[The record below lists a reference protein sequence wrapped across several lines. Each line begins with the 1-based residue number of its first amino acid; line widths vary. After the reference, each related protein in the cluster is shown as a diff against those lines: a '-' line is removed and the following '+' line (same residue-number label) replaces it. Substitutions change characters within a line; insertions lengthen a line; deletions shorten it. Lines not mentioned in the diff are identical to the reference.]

1 MITEN
6 QRDNLADKSREAL
19 ARVSDSLNIVNGILE
34 EAKFKKANKY
44 AELAT
49 RATLELYQ
57 DQLEISKIALSLILR
72 DISDDRLGKTD
83 RKLSTVG

>member
-6 QRDNLADKSREAL
+6 QRDNLADKNREAL

-44 AELAT
+44 ADLAT
-49 RATLELYQ
+49 RSTLELYQ

>member
-6 QRDNLADKSREAL
+6 QRDNLSETTRQAL
-19 ARVSDSLNIVNGILE
+19 ARVSDCLEQVNAILDK
-34 EAKFKKANKY
+34 AKYRKANKFS
-44 AELAT
+44 ELAT
-49 RATLELYQ
+49 RSTLELYQ

-72 DISDDRLGKTD
+72 DISDDRLNSTD